1 MAKLIQKLQA
11 KQQVKKKKITFFL
24 PENLLEQLD
33 EVAEQLGYNKRKS
46 ELVELLLEYSLEQLR
61 REMEKNKQPKREEYR
76 EELN

>member
-24 PENLLEQLD
+24 PESLLEQLD

-61 REMEKNKQPKREEYR
+61 REMEKSKQPKREEYR